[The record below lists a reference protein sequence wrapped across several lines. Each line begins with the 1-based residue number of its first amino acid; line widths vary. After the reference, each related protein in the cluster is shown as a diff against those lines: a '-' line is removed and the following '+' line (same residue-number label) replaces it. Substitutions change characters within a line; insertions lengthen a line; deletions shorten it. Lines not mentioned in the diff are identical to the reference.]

1 MNAPGDVVDGRFELV
16 EPLGSG
22 GMGTVWRAWDSAL
35 HREVALKAVR
45 PEAAAS
51 DAVRERVLREARA
64 LARLSHPHVV
74 TVHHIVVAD
83 PHPWIVMELVP
94 GDSLQQRLHETT
106 LTPVEAAR
114 IGRQVLWA
122 LNAAHAAGIQHR
134 DVKPANVLLRPDGIA
149 VLTDFGI
156 AALQGSSSL
165 TQTGELVGTVE
176 YMAPERIRGQNDD
189 PASDLWSLGLVLYA
203 CVEGVSPLRRDNAFA
218 TLAAVLDDPIPTPVR
233 SGPLAPALG
242 ALLVRDPAQRPD
254 AAALDALLA
263 QAGQAGQ
270 AGHVGQAAQVGQVAS
285 VVANHPARPA
295 TQEWTPQRWT
305 PQGWAQPEAP
315 APPAPTPPVHR
326 AHPDASAR
334 THVGRR
340 TPAQAPAPAPAPAHG
355 RPPTSGRVA
364 AATAPP
370 PRRARSRMPLIVAA
384 FSTAVAVALG
394 TALVLTLRDNDKGAD
409 GASGAP
415 DVGAS
420 DSTDVAPSP
429 QAPDGT
435 PDDAP
440 AQEPSAPPG
449 GKWIAQVLS
458 EPTSTGPG
466 ARDEKLARIRQTVPD
481 VKYVRSDNYAS
492 LRPGYWI
499 FYAPGP
505 FKDGKAA
512 LTYCQDH
519 GMPAANDCFG
529 RFLSNRPADSTL
541 QCRPPLNAPKG
552 RCTRS

>member
-1 MNAPGDVVDGRFELV
+1 MNAPGDVVDDRFELV

-45 PEAAAS
+45 PDAAAS

-94 GDSLQQRLHETT
+94 GGSLQQRLHEGT
-106 LTPVEAAR
+106 LSPVEAAR
-114 IGRQVLWA
+114 VGRQMLSA
-122 LNAAHAAGIQHR
+122 LHAAHAAGIQHR
-134 DVKPANVLLRPDGIA
+134 DVKPANVLLRPDGVA

-203 CVEGVSPLRRDNAFA
+203 CVEGVSPLRRDNTFA
-218 TLAAVLDDPIPTPVR
+218 TLAAVLDDPIPAPVR

-254 AAALDALLA
+254 AARLDALLVQVESGA
-263 QAGQAGQ
+263 ATLAGA
-270 AGHVGQAAQVGQVAS
+270 
-285 VVANHPARPA
+285 
-295 TQEWTPQRWT
+295 
-305 PQGWAQPEAP
+305 PQGWARSAAP
-315 APPAPTPPVHR
+315 APVQSAYPAHHGV
-326 AHPDASAR
+326 AHPGASAR
-334 THVGRR
+334 THVGHR
-340 TPAQAPAPAPAPAHG
+340 APAPAPVPVPAQG
-355 RPPTSGRVA
+355 PPPTSGRA
-364 AATAPP
+364 AAASAPP
-370 PRRARSRMPLIVAA
+370 ARRARSRMPLIVAA
-384 FSTAVAVALG
+384 VSTVVAVALG
-394 TALVLTLRDNDKGAD
+394 TALVLTLRQDDKGAD

-420 DSTDVAPSP
+420 TSTGATSSPRPSEENPSP
-429 QAPDGT
+429 LQ
-435 PDDAP
+435 
-440 AQEPSAPPG
+440 PPG
-449 GKWIAQVLS
+449 SGPGNSPANPVPPARPPAGGQWIAQVLS
-458 EPTSTGPG
+458 EPTSTGP
-466 ARDEKLARIRQTVPD
+466 ASRDEKLARIRQIVPD
-481 VKYVRSDNYAS
+481 VKYVRSDDYAS

-505 FKDGKAA
+505 FKNGKAA
-512 LTYCQDH
+512 LAYCEDR
-519 GMPAANDCFG
+519 GMPSANDCFG
-529 RFLSNRPADSTL
+529 RFLSKRPGDFPL
-541 QCRPPLNAPKG
+541 QCRPPLDEPKG
-552 RCTRS
+552 RCTRA